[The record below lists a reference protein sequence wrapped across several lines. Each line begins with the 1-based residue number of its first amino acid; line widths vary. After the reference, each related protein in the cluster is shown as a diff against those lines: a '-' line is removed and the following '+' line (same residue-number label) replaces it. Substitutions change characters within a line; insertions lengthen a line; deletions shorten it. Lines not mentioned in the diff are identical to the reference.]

1 MTELDPVSEALGKLT
16 AEVQDLR
23 AHVEK
28 MQACLDDLKRM
39 KHLGMGALALGVI
52 IVGGAGAS
60 IKALWQWVS
69 G

>member
-1 MTELDPVSEALGKLT
+1 MKPEDVAEAIGEFR
-16 AEVQDLR
+16 AEIRDLR